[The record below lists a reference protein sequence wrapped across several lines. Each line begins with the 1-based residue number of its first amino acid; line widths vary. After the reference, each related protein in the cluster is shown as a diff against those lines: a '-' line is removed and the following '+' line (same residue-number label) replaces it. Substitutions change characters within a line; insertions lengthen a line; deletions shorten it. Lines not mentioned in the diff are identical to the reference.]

1 MIFWR
6 IFPLC
11 LLVLLGANAVRA
23 NDFVPGLDDI
33 PLAPGLVAADE
44 PDLVFDKPEGR
55 LVETSATSR
64 QSEKK
69 LRDFYAVTLPQMGWQ
84 AEKSTKDAA
93 KDTDRYR
100 RDQEVLTLVT
110 HRKDG
115 NTDIIFR
122 LNPQGAKYD

>member
-84 AEKSTKDAA
+84 AEKSTKDSA
-93 KDTDRYR
+93 KDSDRYR

-115 NTDIIFR
+115 KTDIIFR
-122 LNPQGAKYD
+122 LNPQEAKHD